1 MMSEDFKKYR
11 ALGMR
16 TNSASFK
23 NWYDAG
29 LMRNVDENFLLE
41 AKNYWSEKS
50 GLKPRTALHLA
61 FMNLTGRKDVRLVP
75 TNVMNYEVLPVFNDY
90 NLSEFYGDKNIY
102 DLVIKPENSAVSVLR
117 AINGKYFNPGYN
129 QIDTGEAFR
138 LLSDTDTDMIIK
150 PSRSNNGTGI
160 AKLTFRNGK
169 IFIGDE
175 EIKIDA
181 LLKRFS
187 GNFIVQEML
196 KQHPNMAAP
205 HPGSVNTIRMV
216 TFRWKNEIRY
226 LLAFARF
233 GSDGDIR
240 DNANVESSPRVGV
253 KDNGEFFEYG
263 LGQSGEKFTEH
274 PTTGFKIA
282 DLQPIP
288 NYEEFKQFVKDTHKN
303 FLHLD
308 FVSWDIAVGADG
320 KPVFIEANFA
330 GSTSFYQLVSQR
342 PIFGDMT
349 EEVMAHVKAK
359 VIKNQKV
366 PMGKYFNKRKKKIKN
381 SMKREKEKKEA
392 EIIEL
397 KKKIKEASGK
407 RPAAGMEKKIEDLQR
422 DREKLESQTEK
433 EKKELLRELNRYKK
447 EYEKMEQSTSWRI
460 TSPVRKVKSLL
471 KK

>member
-1 MMSEDFKKYR
+1 MSEDFKKYR
-11 ALGMR
+11 KLGMR

-23 NWYDAG
+23 SWYDAG
-29 LMRNVDENFLLE
+29 LLQEIDEDFLLE
-41 AKNYWSEKS
+41 AKAYWSEKS
-50 GLKPRTALHLA
+50 SLKPRTALHLA

-75 TNVMNYEVLPVFNDY
+75 TNIMNYEVLPVFNDY
-90 NLSEFYGDKNIY
+90 NLTEFYGDKNIY
-102 DLVIKPENSAVSVLR
+102 DLVIKPPNSAVSVLR
-117 AINGKYFNPGYN
+117 AINGKYFNPGYD
-129 QIDTGEAFR
+129 QIDIEEASG
-138 LLSDTDTDMIIK
+138 LLRDAGTNMIIK

-160 AKLTFRNGK
+160 SRLSFQDDK

-175 EIKIDA
+175 EIRIDA
-181 LLKRFS
+181 LLKKFG

-263 LGQSGEKFTEH
+263 IGQSGEKFTEH

-308 FVSWDIAVGADG
+308 FVSWDIAVGVDW

-342 PIFGDMT
+342 SIFGDMT

-359 VIKNQKV
+359 VIKNHKV
-366 PMGKYFNKRKKKIKN
+366 PMGKYFNKRKKKLKAG
-381 SMKREKEKKEA
+381 MEREKEKKEA

-397 KKKIKEASGK
+397 KKKIKEASEK
-407 RPAAGMEKKIEDLQR
+407 RSAAVIEKKIETLQR
-422 DREKLESQTEK
+422 DKERLETKTKK
-433 EKKELLRELNRYKK
+433 EKKELMRELNHYKK
-447 EYEKMEQSTSWRI
+447 KYEKVEQSTSWRI
-460 TSPVRKVKSLL
+460 TGPVRKVKSLL